1 MNSNFSY
8 ARKMYMCVR
17 VGVCA
22 RLCANRICMTWVELL
37 PECVCI
43 LATRQTQEQCSEQQ
57 LTEKDTKAMMDV

>member
-1 MNSNFSY
+1 
-8 ARKMYMCVR
+8 MCVR